1 MISLPVNFPQNKMEI
16 KCVCG
21 QREDMQ
27 HVYQCK
33 YWNTEQE
40 TTEYEMVYRDN
51 VKQQVNVYKR
61 FISNYEN
68 RKTYLDENE
77 NMKQKRNISPHGI
90 SLIDPLYTV
99 YSNGN

>member
-1 MISLPVNFPQNKMEI
+1 MSAE
-16 KCVCG
+16 
-21 QREDMQ
+21 REKICNI
-27 HVYQCK
+27 YQCK

-40 TTEYEMVYRDN
+40 TTEYEMIYRDN

-61 FISNYEN
+61 FRSNYEN

-77 NMKQKRNISPHGI
+77 NMKQKRNIAPHGI
-90 SLIDPLYTV
+90 SPIDPLYTV